1 MTAFLFIYL
10 ATKMSKNAKRK
21 RPAEEAGKDSDE
33 EDVMPAFGDAHG
45 NRQVRGRNV
54 IAKTS

>member
-1 MTAFLFIYL
+1 
-10 ATKMSKNAKRK
+10 MSKNAKRK